1 MAARGGRVMA
11 GAGHYTKKGLYNNY
25 DKKHKERDKFD
36 YYSTPP
42 NEVLNILH
50 TYKPDFTGDIIL
62 EPCAGEGHMASAI
75 WKYIK
80 ENNFNNSTLI
90 CTEFQERENKFKNE
104 INIVYGE
111 EFDFLSDDY
120 LIPEDR
126 IDWIIMNPPYATIEP
141 FMIRALDIAQ
151 KGVIMLGR
159 IQILEGQGRFENVF
173 QKHTPTDI
181 YVYVDRIQC
190 WKNGEKPTSSSS

>member
-1 MAARGGRVMA
+1 MK
-11 GAGHYTKKGLYNNY
+11 T
-25 DKKHKERDKFD
+25 
-36 YYSTPP
+36 
-42 NEVLNILH
+42 LNIKPNFSELSRI
-50 TYKPDFTGDIIL
+50 YKVDRRTIKRYN
-62 EPCAGEGHMASAI
+62 EGYSSKNTKVI
-75 WKYIK
+75 RKSK
-80 ENNFNNSTLI
+80 LD
-90 CTEFQERENKFKNE
+90 KFKNE
-104 INIVYGE
+104 IKIAYGE

-126 IDWIIMNPPYATIEP
+126 IDWVIMNHPYATIEP